1 MEALETLYQLF
12 SQCSEVTTD
21 SRQCPT
27 DSLFIALK
35 GANFNGNKFAI
46 LALEKGCKYAFVDEQ
61 ETVSAQLDELKLRD
75 EEAYQTFS
83 KRLILV
89 EDGLSTLQQLAHYH
103 RQQLGTHIIGITGT
117 NGKTTTKELV
127 AAVLSTKYNLLF
139 TQGNLNNQIGVP
151 LTLLRLTENHNL
163 AVVEM
168 GASHPGDIKELVDI
182 AEPDYGLIT
191 NVGRAHLEGFGSF
204 DGVVRTKGELY
215 DYLRTKGATVFV
227 NANNTHLTQMLK
239 GLNPVYYGTTDNL
252 YISGKVTACNPFLS
266 YEWKALNE
274 SPVQE
279 VETHLIG
286 NYNIDN
292 VLAASAI
299 GIYFGVEPEDIS
311 KAIANYQPSNSRSQL
326 KETAKN
332 KLIIDAYN
340 ANPTS
345 MQASLQNFA
354 QMNAPKKM
362 VILGDMKELGPTS
375 RAEHKDIA
383 SFVTKMSIDR
393 TLFVGEEFTKALPQG
408 AEVYPDANAV
418 IELLKK
424 ENPEGFTILIKG
436 SNSMKLNSVV
446 AYL

>member
-12 SQCSEVTTD
+12 RQCSEVTTD
-21 SRQCPT
+21 TRQCPI

-61 ETVSAQLDELKLRD
+61 ETVVSQLNELKSRD
-75 EEAYQTFS
+75 EEAYQSFS

-89 EDGLSTLQQLAHYH
+89 EDGLTALQQLAHYH
-103 RQQLGTHIIGITGT
+103 RQQMGTRIIGITGT

-151 LTLLRLTENHNL
+151 LTLLRLTEEHNL

-204 DGVVRTKGELY
+204 EGVVRTKGELY

-227 NANNTHLTQMLK
+227 NAENAHLTQMLTN
-239 GLNPVYYGTTDNL
+239 LNPVYYGHTENL
-252 YISGKVTACNPFLS
+252 YISGKVIACSPFLS
-266 YEWKALNE
+266 YEWKYQNE
-274 SPVQE
+274 AQAQK

-286 NYNIDN
+286 DYNIDN

-299 GIYFGVEPEDIS
+299 GIYFGIEPEEIS
-311 KAIANYQPSNSRSQL
+311 KAITDYQPSNSRSQL
-326 KETAKN
+326 KETEKN

-345 MQASLQNFA
+345 MQASLRNFA
-354 QMNAPKKM
+354 QINAPKKM

-383 SFVTKMSIDR
+383 NFVTRMSLDR
-393 TLFVGEEFTKALPQG
+393 AIFVGEEFSKAVPAN

-418 IELLKK
+418 IEVLKK
-424 ENPEGFTILIKG
+424 EIPEGFIILIKG
-436 SNSMKLNSVV
+436 SNGMKLNSIVT
-446 AYL
+446 YL